1 MSTSTVTGTSAAV
14 KAEFA
19 SANLLANAAIYRANK
34 RIVDAASGY
43 DSLDDAMAGLTDA
56 WDALE
61 GQIKSG
67 GGYTPDVGQGFG
79 SDNAAVIAESL
90 LGRRNGVGA
99 TRKAFSNLGK

>member
-1 MSTSTVTGTSAAV
+1 MSTSTVTGTPVAV
-14 KAEFA
+14 KAEFG

-43 DSLDDAMAGLTDA
+43 DNLDDAMAGLTDA
-56 WDALE
+56 WEALE
-61 GQIKSG
+61 SQIKSG
-67 GGYTPDVGQGFG
+67 GGYTPDIGLGFG

-90 LGRRNGVGA
+90 VGRRNGVGA

>member
-1 MSTSTVTGTSAAV
+1 MDTSTVTGTPAAV
-14 KAEFA
+14 KTEFG

-34 RIVDAASGY
+34 RLIDAASGY
-43 DSLDDAMAGLTDA
+43 DNVDDALAGLAEA
-56 WDALE
+56 WSVLE

-67 GGYTPDVGQGFG
+67 GGYTPDIGLGFG